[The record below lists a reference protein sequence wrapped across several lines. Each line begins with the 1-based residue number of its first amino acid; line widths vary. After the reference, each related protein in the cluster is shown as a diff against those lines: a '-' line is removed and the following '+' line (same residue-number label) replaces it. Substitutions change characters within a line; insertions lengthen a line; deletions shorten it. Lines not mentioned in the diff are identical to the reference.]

1 MIFRELGKTGAQ
13 ISVLGLGTWRYQGG
27 VEPLRAGLALG
38 ATFIDT
44 AEAYG
49 TEEIVGEAIKGRR
62 KDVFLASK
70 ISPRH
75 FRHADVLKAAS
86 GSLRRLKTDYL
97 DLYQLHW
104 PNYTVP
110 LEETMGAME
119 TLVDRGIVRFVGVSN
134 FMLGDLKK
142 AQKALAKHPI
152 VSNQLRY
159 NLIDRTIEGGLLS
172 YCQDSRITVI
182 AHSPLASSFRALR
195 ARDPEDVLGQLA
207 KTDSRSPAQ
216 IALNWCLAK
225 QGVVA
230 IPKSNSAD
238 HIRENCG
245 ACDFELSDQ
254 ELRRLDAR
262 IKFQRRTPFEIGL
275 RGIVRH
281 ALQLTGRNQ

>member
-1 MIFRELGKTGAQ
+1 MNFRELGKTGAQ
-13 ISVLGLGTWRYQGG
+13 ISVLGLGTWRFQGG
-27 VEPLRAGLALG
+27 VETLRTGLALG

-86 GSLRRLKTDYL
+86 GSLGRLKTDYL

-119 TLVDRGIVRFVGVSN
+119 TLVDRGMVRFVGVSN

-142 AQKALAKHPI
+142 AQKALSKHPI